1 MRAGREAEGR
11 ILGQEA
17 LVSGQSAECQLLM
30 GMVQRELELAP
41 AAAVARLGSLGGEPE
56 ADLPQQFA
64 SGQAESVAAANP
76 HEGFDG
82 GAFELRRRAPDEIAD
97 ALEGT
102 ILLALFNGSGRGC
115 FTPMAYEPQ
124 SNSYCSP
131 LPAPCSLHRAPNV
144 AHVDIGQP

>member
-82 GAFELRRRAPDEIAD
+82 GAFELRRRAADEIAD
-97 ALEGT
+97 ALERAVSLP
-102 ILLALFNGSGRGC
+102 LLHRRGC
-115 FTPMAYEPQ
+115 RLFAPMPHESQ
-124 SNSYCSP
+124 
-131 LPAPCSLHRAPNV
+131 
-144 AHVDIGQP
+144 

>member
-30 GMVQRELELAP
+30 GIVQRELELAP
-41 AAAVARLGSLGGEPE
+41 ATAVARLGSLGGEPE

-64 SGQAESVAAANP
+64 SGQAESVAAAHP

-82 GAFELRRRAPDEIAD
+82 GAFELRRRAPDEITHAF
-97 ALEGT
+97 EWT
-102 ILLALFNGSGRGC
+102 MLLSLDDGCRRGLF
-115 FTPMAYEPQ
+115 
-124 SNSYCSP
+124 
-131 LPAPCSLHRAPNV
+131 AP
-144 AHVDIGQP
+144 